1 MGIDQSKVNNYKF
14 QRPTVPQDRGFYWQV
29 RKESERY
36 IEFVGIVRPPPPFF
50 LYLFNVLLPVL
61 DYCVDNALPIH
72 ISSKKFPQMDGWYKF
87 DAHRSNG
94 DYHSGWTIALV
105 ELHSAKHLYLS
116 RDCFLLVVPQGEV
129 LLQITS
135 KKIALGPSQRP
146 LDAYYFEIPS
156 NEIED
161 NMKFKRPIVNVRKFG
176 RDVSQYDPV
185 WGPDIVCDF
194 LGDVYW

>member
-1 MGIDQSKVNNYKF
+1 MGVDQSRLKDYKF
-14 QRPTVPQDRGFYWQV
+14 QRPTVHQDRSFYWQV
-29 RKESERY
+29 RRESERNL
-36 IEFVGIVRPPPPFF
+36 ELVGIVRPPPPFF

-61 DYCVDNALPIH
+61 DYCVDNSLPIH

-94 DYHSGWTIALV
+94 DHHSIWIIVLT
-105 ELHSAKHLYLS
+105 ELHSVKNLYLS
-116 RDCFLLVVPQGEV
+116 RDCFLLVVPQAEG
-129 LLQITS
+129 LLQITPTKVS
-135 KKIALGPSQRP
+135 LGPLERP

-156 NEIED
+156 NEVE
-161 NMKFKRPIVNVRKFG
+161 NHMKFKQPIVNLRKFG
-176 RDVSQYDPV
+176 REVSRYDPV